1 MHSMLNLEVG
11 ELKQQTPHNQ
21 LPLLSAQ
28 KKTQRILFTRDRRKR
43 TVKNWK
49 KICLVW

>member
-21 LPLLSAQ
+21 CHSCQL
-28 KKTQRILFTRDRRKR
+28 RKGHR
-43 TVKNWK
+43 GYSSRGIAENGQ
-49 KICLVW
+49 